1 MQVSV
6 NQINLLESEYQ
17 QLSDDE
23 LSGLRVK
30 LKESSKDTSF
40 DLLVHA
46 FAATREASVRTIGLR
61 HFDAQM
67 LGGIALSEGNIA
79 EMKTGEGKTL
89 VATLPAYLNAV
100 KNNKVILVTVND
112 YLAQRDAD
120 WMRPI
125 YERLGLTVGVI
136 YSNQSFEEKKS
147 AYQCDVI
154 YATNGELGFDY
165 LRDNMALRAED
176 KVQCSLD
183 FAIVDE
189 VDSILIDEART
200 PLIISG
206 PSNESADYYVQIK
219 KIIPKLKEQLR
230 EGTEDEPLTEDE
242 IGHYIIDEKN
252 RSIELTDDGY
262 MVVEQHLEELGLLQS
277 EDSLYSIFRLK

>member
-1 MQVSV
+1 
-6 NQINLLESEYQ
+6 
-17 QLSDDE
+17 
-23 LSGLRVK
+23 
-30 LKESSKDTSF
+30 
-40 DLLVHA
+40 
-46 FAATREASVRTIGLR
+46 
-61 HFDAQM
+61 
-67 LGGIALSEGNIA
+67 
-79 EMKTGEGKTL
+79 
-89 VATLPAYLNAV
+89 
-100 KNNKVILVTVND
+100 
-112 YLAQRDAD
+112 
-120 WMRPI
+120 MRPI
-125 YERLGLTVGVI
+125 YESLGLKVGEI
-136 YSNQSFEEKKS
+136 YSNQSFEEKKL

-219 KIIPKLKEQLR
+219 KIIPNLKAQLR

-242 IGHYIIDEKN
+242 IGHYLIDEKN
-252 RSIELTDDGY
+252 RSIELTDD
-262 MVVEQHLEELGLLQS
+262 
-277 EDSLYSIFRLK
+277 